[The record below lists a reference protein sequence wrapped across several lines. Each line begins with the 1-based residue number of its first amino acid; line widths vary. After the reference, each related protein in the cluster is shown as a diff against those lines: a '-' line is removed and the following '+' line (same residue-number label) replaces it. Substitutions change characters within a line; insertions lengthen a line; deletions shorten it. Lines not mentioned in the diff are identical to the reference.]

1 VKLVIGPPA
10 SGKTTRLL
18 EVAKSYLQQHKRVW
32 WICLPAQKA
41 YFYRRATQ
49 GGAVLGLEVL
59 TSQQLYYRLL
69 AASFGLKP
77 ILTGPGRV
85 ALVSQA
91 LLSESGTLPP
101 GVQSETVP
109 IGKLPPGV
117 QPETV
122 PIGKLPPGVQPETVP
137 IGKLPPGVQPETVP
151 IGKLP
156 NPGEARLFARAIAE
170 AKRNAV
176 KPGQIPPIS
185 PEARRLQQ
193 VYDCYEELKR
203 QHGYWDYDDFRLGAL
218 ELLEQG
224 QGQVEAD
231 LVVVDGFRE
240 LGVLELRLLQALSSK
255 VPVWVSLP
263 EAPPGF
269 RPDEVLDHSAIPTQT
284 YRAQNPVTEARWVL
298 RSIKRDLALGVP
310 ALEIAVIAPETRIA
324 ALLTLADEYGLP
336 LISQLASTA
345 ADTPEGRLLLELL
358 RLPDYPT
365 PTGLLAVPELAPLGR
380 AALERS
386 LVGPEAIMR
395 LAQELGLQ
403 QVWAWWLS
411 RLKPPGEEG
420 SSFSHSPQ
428 DKALH
433 PSLTWA
439 SELLD
444 ALPEVRHSPRR
455 ASLMER
461 AREAHQIATGPDFRH
476 WWAALLAETYLPH
489 RPPGGVALLTP
500 TLASGQRW
508 KKLYLTYAVE
518 GAYGIGEEEDYFV
531 PEEVRVGLKEA
542 LQMALARAGG
552 QLPKRFLGRDRLLMQ
567 ELKTR
572 ADQVIITYPEASQ
585 EGPLEPEPALVTGSP
600 SYLPKLPPAS
610 LLDLA
615 RSRGYKAS
623 LGQVKLGRARVEDL
637 RRYSECGLQYWAVQF
652 DHQPAEREW
661 WWHWVHELRKVEKL
675 VEERLQALAQQFPQ
689 AEDWMRHHQQH
700 LSELTLGFKLEGQGL
715 EVRLD
720 AVWRKG
726 TEAHIY
732 RFVAPNTHP
741 EDADQQVRRRWSER
755 WAAGYLLSEFAGR
768 IKNVYLWAW
777 PVLGEP
783 VLVYDKPIEK
793 VWSALA
799 NLLGMAQEV
808 HSRYK
813 AGVVEPSPGF
823 RCRSCGVRDVCREGK
838 AG

>member
-1 VKLVIGPPA
+1 MKLVIGPPA

-18 EVAKSYLQQHKRVW
+18 EVAQTYLQQRKRVW

-41 YFYRRATQ
+41 YVYRRATQ

-91 LLSESGTLPP
+91 LFSESGTLPP
-101 GVQSETVP
+101 GVQP
-109 IGKLPPGV
+109 
-117 QPETV
+117 Q
-122 PIGKLPPGVQPETVP
+122 
-137 IGKLPPGVQPETVP
+137 TVP

-176 KPGQIPPIS
+176 KPGQVPPIS
-185 PEARRLQQ
+185 TEARRLQL

-203 QHGYWDYDDFRLGAL
+203 KHGYWDYDDFRSGAL
-218 ELLEQG
+218 ELLEKG
-224 QGQVEAD
+224 QGRVEAD

-240 LGVLELRLLQALSSK
+240 LGVLDLLLFQALSRQ
-255 VPVWVSLP
+255 VAVWVSLP

-269 RPDEVLDHSAIPTQT
+269 GPDEVLYHSTIPTQT

-310 ALEIAVIAPETRIA
+310 ALDIAVVAPETRIA

-345 ADTPEGRLLLELL
+345 AETPEGRLLLELL
-358 RLPDYPT
+358 SLPDYPT
-365 PTGLLAVPELAPLGR
+365 PTSLLAVPELAPLGR

-428 DKALH
+428 TEALH
-433 PSLTWA
+433 ASLTWA

-444 ALPEVRHSPRR
+444 ALPELRHSPRR

-461 AREAHQIATGPDFRH
+461 AREANQIATGPDFRH
-476 WWAALLAETYLPH
+476 WWRALLAETYLPH

-567 ELKTR
+567 ELRTR
-572 ADQVIITYPEASQ
+572 ADEVIITYPEASQ
-585 EGPLEPEPALVTGSP
+585 EGPLEPEPALVASNP
-600 SYLPKLPPAS
+600 AYLPKLPPAS

-637 RRYSECGLQYWAVQF
+637 RRYNECGLQYWAVQF
-652 DHQPAEREW
+652 DHQPAEQEW
-661 WWHWVHELRKVEKL
+661 WWHLVQELRKAEKL
-675 VEERLQALAQQFPQ
+675 VPGRLQALAQQFPQ
-689 AEDWMRHHQQH
+689 AEGWMRHHQQH
-700 LSELTLGFKLEGQGL
+700 LSEVILGFKLEGQGL

-720 AVWRKG
+720 AVWRRG

-768 IKNVYLWAW
+768 IKSVSLWAW
-777 PVLGEP
+777 PILGEP

-799 NLLGMAQEV
+799 NLLNMAQEV

-813 AGVVEPSPGF
+813 AGVVEPNPGF